1 MNDTTLQVKLMI
13 ITIAFVFMIMWADK
27 GLGIQTPLIFA
38 VLGGLMSLVAS
49 IWIWGIEVDD
59 DDDGAV

>member
-13 ITIAFVFMIMWADK
+13 ITIAFVSMIMWADK